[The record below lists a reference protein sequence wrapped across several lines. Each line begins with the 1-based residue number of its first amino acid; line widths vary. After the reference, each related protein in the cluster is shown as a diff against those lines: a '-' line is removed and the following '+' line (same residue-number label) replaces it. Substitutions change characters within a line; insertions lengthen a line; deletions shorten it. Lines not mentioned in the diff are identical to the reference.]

1 MDISLTVR
9 LPFGITMVD
18 DGSGKALMSNK
29 APLTALT
36 IPALT
41 TIKMTTFYSRFLPH
55 NKSRFFA
62 IKI

>member
-1 MDISLTVR
+1 
-9 LPFGITMVD
+9 MVD

-41 TIKMTTFYSRFLPH
+41 TIKMTTFYSRFCPTIKADFLP
-55 NKSRFFA
+55 
-62 IKI
+62 